1 MKELFDIVQ
10 GMLEEM
16 RVLKKEIKYVKTSR
30 VDEFKET
37 WVDGQEVLQMLHIS
51 PRTLQRLR
59 DCEILP
65 FSRINGK
72 FYYKITDVEAIL
84 EKNYSL
90 NRKKSKCR
98 GCR

>member
-1 MKELFDIVQ
+1 MKELFEVVQ

-16 RVLKKEIKYVKTSR
+16 RILKKEMKYVKTSR

-51 PRTLQRLR
+51 SRTLQRLR
-59 DCEILP
+59 DCDQLP

-72 FYYKITDVEAIL
+72 FYYKVSDVEAIL

-90 NRKKSKCR
+90 NKKSKCR